1 MGFFDFLKSNSQDEK
16 SILPNLQTKSFNS
29 IDEILNLN
37 LSELPNDD
45 YEVTEIMDNGFG
57 DKFRNYQNFP
67 NQKICSLFDAIEIK
81 KFIGKPNKNYIFSSY
96 EISNISKLKEL
107 TNKLVNIYGIDSQ
120 NLGKFTTQDE
130 IDIKDGYWNGRTWL
144 DSEKNKTP
152 LMISYDNENGISM
165 TVFKTEI

>member
-107 TNKLVNIYGIDSQ
+107 TNNLVNIYGIDSQ

-130 IDIKDGYWNGRTWL
+130 IDIKDRYWYGRTWL